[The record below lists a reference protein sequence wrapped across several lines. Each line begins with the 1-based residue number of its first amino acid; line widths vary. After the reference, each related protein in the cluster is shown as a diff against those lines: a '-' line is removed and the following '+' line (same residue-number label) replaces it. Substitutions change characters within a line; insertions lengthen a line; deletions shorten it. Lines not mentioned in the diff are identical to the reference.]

1 MNLQADLLLRSD
13 ITRYTDHDIIPT
25 FVDDFAC
32 GNAIGVG
39 FRSYSGWWKVTGV
52 KIDDESKLAEVRPL
66 SKYRASSSAPKF

>member
-1 MNLQADLLLRSD
+1 MNLQADLLLHSD
-13 ITRYTDHDIIPT
+13 IARYTDHDIIPT

-66 SKYRASSSAPKF
+66 SKYRASSAANF